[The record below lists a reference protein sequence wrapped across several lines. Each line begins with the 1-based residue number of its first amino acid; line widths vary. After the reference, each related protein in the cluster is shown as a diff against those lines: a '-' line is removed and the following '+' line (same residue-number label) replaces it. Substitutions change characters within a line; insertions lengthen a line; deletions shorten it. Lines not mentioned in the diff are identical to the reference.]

1 MRLRDLPLLPLLALL
16 PATLAG
22 CGAESV
28 AGPVLAVG
36 AASVAVAGK
45 TPVDMAA
52 TWFTGRECSIVRL
65 DRRES
70 YCAPPPPPPGAVPF
84 CTRSLGSVDCWLVA
98 PPSGER
104 VGAATIPSRQVAG
117 PAGVVVVPAAAAP
130 AAPPDLPQPTGALA
144 Q

>member
-1 MRLRDLPLLPLLALL
+1 MRLRNRLLLPLLALL

-28 AGPVLAVG
+28 AGPVVAVG
-36 AASVAVAGK
+36 AASVAIAGK

-70 YCAPPPPPPGAVPF
+70 YCAPPSGPPPGAQPF
-84 CTRSLGSVDCWLVA
+84 CTRSLGAVDCWLVA

-104 VGAATIPSRQVAG
+104 VGSATIPARQAAV
-117 PAGVVVVPAAAAP
+117 PAGMVVVPAAP
-130 AAPPDLPQPTGALA
+130 VAPPDLPQPTGALA